1 METDINKLHQGL
13 FPEEYDFV
21 YDSYCD
27 ALARKRGIN
36 PMSQVYQDEVNER
49 RRKLGVRPY
58 ECEDSSSCN
67 SSDNTSDSELIS
79 SMEYCRILVNSMD

>member
-36 PMSQVYQDEVNER
+36 PMSQAYQNEVNER
-49 RRKLGVRPY
+49 RRKLGVRPF
-58 ECEDSSSCN
+58 ESEDNSDGNSSCN
-67 SSDNTSDSELIS
+67 SPDRELIS
-79 SMEYCRILVNSMD
+79 SMEYCRVLVNSMG